1 MAVPRME
8 LDLVNTIKVELEE
21 EVEEVEA
28 AEESDNN
35 NTRLPEPE
43 QPLALVKPRLE
54 RDITERFPYIDEV
67 ELQTNVREN
76 FKITEKAQCLLQ
88 ISLLHLSHYALTGIN
103 PK

>member
-1 MAVPRME
+1 ME

-35 NTRLPEPE
+35 NTRLPEP
-43 QPLALVKPRLE
+43 LALVKPRLE

-67 ELQTNVREN
+67 ELQTKEREDLT
-76 FKITEKAQCLLQ
+76 ITEKPHTR
-88 ISLLHLSHYALTGIN
+88 S
-103 PK
+103 

>member
-21 EVEEVEA
+21 
-28 AEESDNN
+28 
-35 NTRLPEPE
+35 EPE

-76 FKITEKAQCLLQ
+76 FKITEKAQTSAVPSPD
-88 ISLLHLSHYALTGIN
+88 ITFTFKSLCVNRH
-103 PK
+103 

>member
-35 NTRLPEPE
+35 NTRLPE

-67 ELQTNVREN
+67 ELQTKVREDLT
-76 FKITEKAQCLLQ
+76 ITEKPYTR
-88 ISLLHLSHYALTGIN
+88 S
-103 PK
+103 

>member
-1 MAVPRME
+1 ME

-35 NTRLPEPE
+35 NTRLPEP
-43 QPLALVKPRLE
+43 LALVKPRPE

-67 ELQTNVREN
+67 ELQTKVREDLT
-76 FKITEKAQCLLQ
+76 ITEKPH
-88 ISLLHLSHYALTGIN
+88 SRS
-103 PK
+103 

>member
-21 EVEEVEA
+21 EVEA

-35 NTRLPEPE
+35 NTRLPE

-67 ELQTNVREN
+67 ELQTKVREDLT
-76 FKITEKAQCLLQ
+76 ITEKPH
-88 ISLLHLSHYALTGIN
+88 SRS
-103 PK
+103 

>member
-1 MAVPRME
+1 ME

-43 QPLALVKPRLE
+43 PLALVKPRLE
-54 RDITERFPYIDEV
+54 RDITERFPYIDEA
-67 ELQTNVREN
+67 ELQTKEREDLT
-76 FKITEKAQCLLQ
+76 ITEKPHTR
-88 ISLLHLSHYALTGIN
+88 S
-103 PK
+103 

>member
-8 LDLVNTIKVELEE
+8 LDLVNTIKVELE
-21 EVEEVEA
+21 EEVEA

-76 FKITEKAQCLLQ
+76 FKITEKAQTSAVPSPD
-88 ISLLHLSHYALTGIN
+88 ITFTFKSLCVNRH
-103 PK
+103 

>member
-1 MAVPRME
+1 ME

-35 NTRLPEPE
+35 NTRLPEP
-43 QPLALVKPRLE
+43 LALVKPRPE

-67 ELQTNVREN
+67 ELQTKVR
-76 FKITEKAQCLLQ
+76 
-88 ISLLHLSHYALTGIN
+88 
-103 PK
+103 

>member
-1 MAVPRME
+1 ME

-35 NTRLPEPE
+35 NTRLPE

-67 ELQTNVREN
+67 ELQTKVREDLT
-76 FKITEKAQCLLQ
+76 ITEKPHTR
-88 ISLLHLSHYALTGIN
+88 S
-103 PK
+103 

>member
-67 ELQTNVREN
+67 ELQTKVREDLT
-76 FKITEKAQCLLQ
+76 ITEKPHAR
-88 ISLLHLSHYALTGIN
+88 S
-103 PK
+103 

>member
-1 MAVPRME
+1 ME

-35 NTRLPEPE
+35 NTRLPE
-43 QPLALVKPRLE
+43 QPLALVKPRPE

-67 ELQTNVREN
+67 ELQTKVREDLT
-76 FKITEKAQCLLQ
+76 ITEKPHTR
-88 ISLLHLSHYALTGIN
+88 S
-103 PK
+103 

>member
-1 MAVPRME
+1 ME

-43 QPLALVKPRLE
+43 PLALVKPRPE

-67 ELQTNVREN
+67 ELQTKVREDLT
-76 FKITEKAQCLLQ
+76 ITEKPH
-88 ISLLHLSHYALTGIN
+88 SRS
-103 PK
+103 